1 MKTKSDTHQSV
12 RPLPAELGSV
22 ALIDAK
28 TCAAVGG
35 MSLSWWHAEVAAG
48 RAPSPAIRK
57 PRCTRWRMAA
67 VRAFWI
73 EIAAKAAADLETADQ
88 VRAKATK
95 ASAKAQALRVA
106 RAATVATGQ

>member
-1 MKTKSDTHQSV
+1 
-12 RPLPAELGSV
+12 
-22 ALIDAK
+22 
-28 TCAAVGG
+28 
-35 MSLSWWHAEVAAG
+35 
-48 RAPSPAIRK
+48 
-57 PRCTRWRMAA
+57 MAA

-95 ASAKAQALRVA
+95 ASAKAQALGVA